1 MMMTTIPLEDERMR
15 RLIREAVFQAII
27 ETVLDELLR
36 RADAEKKERIL
47 Q

>member
-15 RLIREAVFQAII
+15 RLIREAVYQAIV

-36 RADAEKKERIL
+36 RADAEKKERTL